1 MMPDEPS
8 EGGPPPVEDGEG
20 RGRGKGFKA
29 RKREDHAL
37 VLIQDLLANLGNP
50 IQARRLLLELGRYY
64 DPILGGAIVEVRHQR
79 EIMEAVEAGR
89 LEDAEAL
96 VRTRYDLYIKDRAHL
111 GRGEEG

>member
-1 MMPDEPS
+1 MIPDELP
-8 EGGPPPVEDGEG
+8 EGGRPPVEDGEG
-20 RGRGKGFKA
+20 PGRGKGFKA

-37 VLIQDLLANLGNP
+37 VLIRDLLASLENP
-50 IQARRLLLELGRYY
+50 PQARRLLLELGRYY

-89 LEDAEAL
+89 LGEAEAL
-96 VRTRYDLYIKDRAHL
+96 VQARYALYIKDRAHL